1 MSRSTIAID
10 MDEVVADVI
19 PKFTDLYEQHFGVR
33 PTPESYHGRKL
44 YEHED
49 AQFLRD
55 ALHEPGFFRDL
66 PVMDNAVEVV
76 RELYQH
82 YDIYFVSAAMEFP
95 HSFRDKYD
103 WLDEHFA
110 FIPWKNW
117 VFCGKKNIIGT
128 DYLIDDHVRNLQ
140 TFRGTGLLYTA
151 SHNVHNRDYQRVDD
165 WLAIRQY
172 FRENGPF

>member
-1 MSRSTIAID
+1 MRLSIAID

-19 PKFTDLYEQHFGVR
+19 PKFTDLYEQHFGTR

-66 PVMDNAVEVV
+66 PIMADAKEVIK
-76 RELYQH
+76 ELHQT
-82 YDIYFVSAAMEFP
+82 YDIYFVSAAMEFRN
-95 HSFRDKYD
+95 SFVDKYD
-103 WLDEHFA
+103 WLEEHFS

-117 VFCGKKNIIGT
+117 VFCGSKGIFNT
-128 DYLIDDHVRNLQ
+128 DFLIDDHVRNLKA
-140 TFRGTGLLYTA
+140 FNGKGLLYTA
-151 SHNVHNRDYQRVDD
+151 SHNVHNEEFERVNN
-165 WLAIRQY
+165 W
-172 FRENGPF
+172 REIQQFFQQDTSF